1 MAARPLITSGAMPPA
16 ASSPPLAPSWRPR
29 TPSSSSW
36 ARLFPF
42 GIDFTCRF
50 FVDVV
55 NDILIAHFRHQFFGC
70 RSLRFG
76 YTQQRKE
83 KGKDQHNNEGHKRI
97 GCQGGI

>member
-1 MAARPLITSGAMPPA
+1 MLLLLMVYLFIFIFFFQK
-16 ASSPPLAPSWRPR
+16 LLH
-29 TPSSSSW
+29 
-36 ARLFPF
+36 RLFPF